1 MPLIKFTKIER
12 RRISLFF
19 LCLLLAVGAWLF
31 FALSNRYVYQVQ
43 TLVRFVDLPE
53 NRAFHPLQSDTIR
66 LQVEGTGWQLLFSKL
81 RISPPSVNIELK
93 ELQKQTFIELSDQIQ
108 KINTQVGSTQKV
120 VYIHPDTLYF
130 DFSSSTVKKI
140 PVVLKQDI
148 QFKAQFGISDS
159 VQISPAFVTITGPVK
174 ELANIKGWET
184 ELLSLDKVS
193 ESVNMKIN
201 LKRPSKANITI
212 HPGFVDLRL
221 NIDEFTEKVVEIPVK
236 VLNNKE
242 FRNVKLLPDKVKVTL
257 LSPLSKYPETDRSD
271 FELFV
276 DLNNWK
282 ENGYT
287 QLPVRIIRIPEFSRL
302 VKIEP
307 QTLDFI
313 IQK

>member
-1 MPLIKFTKIER
+1 MPLFKFTKIER

-43 TLVRFVDLPE
+43 TLVKFIELPE

-66 LQVEGTGWQLLFSKL
+66 LQVEGTGWQLLFSRL
-81 RISPPSVNIELK
+81 RISPQSVDIDLK
-93 ELQKQTFIELSDQIQ
+93 GLQKQTFIELSDQIQ
-108 KINTQVGSTQKV
+108 RINNQVGSTQKI
-120 VYIHPDTLYF
+120 VYIQPDTLYF
-130 DFSSSTVKKI
+130 DFSSSTFKKI

-148 QFKAQFGISDS
+148 QFREQFGISDS
-159 VQISPAFVTITGPVK
+159 IRISPSFITITGPVK
-174 ELANIKGWET
+174 ELINIKYWET
-184 ELLSLDKVS
+184 EPVSLRKLSGNIS
-193 ESVNMKIN
+193 MKIK
-201 LKRPSKANITI
+201 LKRPPKANITV
-212 HPGFVDLRL
+212 HPGIVDLKL
-221 NIDEFTEKVVEIPVK
+221 TIDEFTEKVIEVPVK

-242 FRNVKLLPDKVKVTL
+242 FRNVKLLPEKVKITFL
-257 LSPLSKYPETDRSD
+257 TALSNYPETDKSD

-282 ENGYT
+282 EKEYT
-287 QLPVRIIRIPEFSRL
+287 QLPVRVIRFPEFS
-302 VKIEP
+302 KILKVEP

>member
-1 MPLIKFTKIER
+1 MPLFKFTKIER

-31 FALSNRYVYQVQ
+31 FALSNRYIYQVQ

-81 RISPPSVNIELK
+81 RINPQSVDIDLK
-93 ELQKQTFIELSDQIQ
+93 ELQKQTFIELSKQIQ

-120 VYIHPDTLYF
+120 VQIHPDTLYF
-130 DFSSSTVKKI
+130 DFSSSTFKKI

-148 QFKAQFGISDS
+148 KFKPQFGISDS
-159 VQISPAFVTITGPVK
+159 IQINPAYITITGPVK
-174 ELANIKGWET
+174 ELAKINSWET
-184 ELLSLDKVS
+184 DLLSLKKVG
-193 ESVNMKIN
+193 ESRNMKIN

-212 HPGFVDLRL
+212 HPSFVDLRL
-221 NIDEFTEKVVEIPVK
+221 NIDEFTEKVIEVPVN

-242 FRNVKLLPDKVKVTL
+242 FRNVKLLPDKVKLTFL
-257 LSPLSKYPETDRSD
+257 IPLSKYPQTDRTD

-282 ENGYT
+282 ENGYS
-287 QLPVRIIRIPEFSRL
+287 QLPVRIIRIPEFSKL